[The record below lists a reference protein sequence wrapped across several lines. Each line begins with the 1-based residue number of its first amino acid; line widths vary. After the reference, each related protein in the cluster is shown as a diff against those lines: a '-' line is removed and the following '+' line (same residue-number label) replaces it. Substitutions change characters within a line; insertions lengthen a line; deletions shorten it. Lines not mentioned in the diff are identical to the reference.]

1 MRSAIPFALFGL
13 LALAPLAD
21 AFMGPGFATTIVT
34 RIMIFAIAALAL
46 DLVLGHGGLVSFG
59 HAAFMGIGAY
69 ATGILA
75 VHGVTEAA
83 IQLPVAVL
91 AGAAFAG
98 LTGLIVMRTGGVQ
111 FIMITLAFAQMAFFV
126 AVSLVAYG
134 GDDGL
139 TLPERSR
146 VFGTALIENRLA
158 LYYLTF
164 LLLLGCYALCR
175 AIVASR
181 FGRVLRGARESGTR
195 MEAIGFSPYTYR
207 LVAYVISGA
216 MASVAG
222 FLLANHVEFVSPA
235 YMSWQRSGE
244 LIVMVVLGGMGTLHG
259 AILGAAAYLITEDV
273 LGHFTQHWKVVFGP
287 LLILVVLFAR
297 GGLFGLLTGKRQ

>member
-1 MRSAIPFALFGL
+1 MRTVIPVALFGA

-21 AFMGPGFATTIVT
+21 AVLGPGFATTIVT

-98 LTGLIVMRTGGVQ
+98 LTGLVVMRTGGVQ

-126 AVSLVAYG
+126 AVSLIAYG

-164 LLLLGCYALCR
+164 ALLAGCYLLSR

-195 MEAIGFSPYTYR
+195 MEAIGFSPYAFR
-207 LVAYVISGA
+207 LVAYTISGA
-216 MASVAG
+216 MASIAG

-259 AILGAAAYLITEDV
+259 AVLGAAAYLVTEEV
-273 LGHFTQHWKVVFGP
+273 LGHFTEHWKVVFGP

-297 GGLFGLLTGKRQ
+297 GGLVGLLTGKRQ